1 MRGLIYHSDKARLL
15 MKTKKYQC
23 LGQNLLG
30 LRFFDEAFN
39 CDTEFKIKLNT
50 SWNSF
55 AALKFGLT
63 FC

>member
-15 MKTKKYQC
+15 MKTKKISMF
-23 LGQNLLG
+23 GTN
-30 LRFFDEAFN
+30 DEAFN